1 MVADS
6 GAAVRTGAGRPVNL
20 PVSVKVEENS
30 NGLPAAVIIKH
41 RQAIAAVIDRWR
53 IDDEWWRSEPVSRL
67 YFTVLL
73 VSGQKITIYKNLAA
87 GSWFKQQY

>member
-6 GAAVRTGAGRPVNL
+6 GAAVRAGAGRPVNL
-20 PVSVKVEENS
+20 PIPVKVEENS
-30 NGLPAAVIIKH
+30 NGLPATVNIKH

-73 VSGQKITIYKNLAA
+73 VSGQKITVYKDLIA
-87 GSWFKQQY
+87 GSWFKQK